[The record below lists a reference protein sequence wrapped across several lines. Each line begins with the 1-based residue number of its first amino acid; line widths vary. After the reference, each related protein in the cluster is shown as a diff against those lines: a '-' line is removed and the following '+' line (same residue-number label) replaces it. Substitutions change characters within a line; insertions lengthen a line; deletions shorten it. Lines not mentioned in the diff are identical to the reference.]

1 MIKQAFLEGFRKTAK
16 GNNEEKGNRVLKN
29 DLISEFNVSKESED
43 RIVILSSV
51 ISENL
56 FNEYSCKIDIDKN
69 TKNILFTHCSCIDF
83 QKHESKKN
91 YCCKHLVASF
101 YEFLNKIDN
110 DDELRLSLGLRDE
123 NLSKIVRST
132 EGSILD

>member
-69 TKNILFTHCSCIDF
+69 TKNIL
-83 QKHESKKN
+83 
-91 YCCKHLVASF
+91 YWGVA
-101 YEFLNKIDN
+101 
-110 DDELRLSLGLRDE
+110 G
-123 NLSKIVRST
+123 
-132 EGSILD
+132 